1 MHRKQKNLDARKR
14 IEHPY
19 ITHKF
24 KKVKPGKDFFTPI
37 FFILL
42 MIVILTLIYWKNIS
56 GEDKA

>member
-1 MHRKQKNLDARKR
+1 M
-14 IEHPY
+14 EHPF

-24 KKVKPGKDFFTPI
+24 KKVKPGKDYFTPI

-42 MIVILTLIYWKNIS
+42 LIVILTLIYWKNIS